1 MGILEN
7 TSLWTILGLVVF
19 FGILIKFGVPKAM
32 TAALDAR
39 GQKIAD
45 DIAEAKRL
53 RAEAEALLA
62 EYESKRKAAE
72 SEAASIVSAAR
83 ADAERM
89 TKEAEAKLADF
100 VARRTK
106 AVEVKI
112 AQAEAQ
118 AAAEVK
124 AAAAD
129 AAAAAAEQIL
139 RGAMGG
145 KAGADAL
152 AAGLKD
158 VRKRLN

>member
-1 MGILEN
+1 MLSNPTFWVAVAFAIFIGI
-7 TSLWTILGLVVF
+7 V
-19 FGILIKFGVPKAM
+19 IKAGAVKSI

-72 SEAASIVSAAR
+72 KEAAEIVSAAR
-83 ADAERM
+83 VDAERM
-89 TKEAEAKLADF
+89 AKEAEAKLADF

-139 RGAMGG
+139 RGAMAGKGG
-145 KAGADAL
+145 EDMV
-152 AAGLKD
+152 AAGLKE